1 MDGSANIPRPVFV
14 KRCVVLTLL
23 DPVVAGDV
31 AASQSGSFS
40 LQPFLVF
47 VIIAVV
53 LLANFAKAASRKKR
67 ARNASPYAAPPV
79 RPAQAGR
86 PGQSSR
92 PGQQGIAHQ
101 AAPAAY
107 VGTLLNGVPMKNYDA
122 AHGQQTTGFANER
135 MKAEAELKRQLDAL
149 DAARR
154 AGQVTAEQYAAHREA
169 IFKNF

>member
-1 MDGSANIPRPVFV
+1 M

-67 ARNASPYAAPPV
+67 ARNASPYAAQPV

-107 VGTLLNGVPMKNYDA
+107 IGTLLNGVPMKNYDA

-169 IFKNF
+169 IFRNF